1 MTLSMDSERKKG
13 RRITG
18 RPRDGGYPTNIP
30 QGITGNVWRYFGFSH
45 LGMGMLLVSLTL
57 FPKII
62 KKANEEKSRYNTI

>member
-1 MTLSMDSERKKG
+1 MED
-13 RRITG
+13 
-18 RPRDGGYPTNIP
+18 IP